1 MKALRIFLVMTVLT
15 GVIYP
20 LLIWGI
26 ATVAFPWKS
35 HGSLIKDA
43 SGKVI
48 GSELIAQSFQKP
60 EFFWPRPSAVSYNPE
75 SSGGSNLGLTSAD
88 LYKQFQD
95 RQKAGAVGDMLW
107 TSGSGLDPHVSPEAV
122 EAQIPR
128 VAKARGLD
136 EKVVAQLVQ
145 SYKEQRQLH
154 FMGEERVN
162 VLKLNLALEGL
173 KK

>member
-1 MKALRIFLVMTVLT
+1 MKALRIFLVITVLT

-20 LLIWGI
+20 ILIWGI
-26 ATVAFPWKS
+26 STLVFPQQS

-48 GSELIAQSFQKP
+48 GSELIAQAFQKP
-60 EFFWPRPSAVSYNPE
+60 EYFWPRPSAVSYNPE

-95 RQKAGAVGDMLW
+95 RQKAGAVADMLW
-107 TSGSGLDPHVSPEAV
+107 TSGSGLDPQVSPEGVA
-122 EAQIPR
+122 AQIPR

-136 EKVVAQLVQ
+136 ESVVAKLVE
-145 SYKEQRQLH
+145 SYKEGRQLGIL
-154 FMGEERVN
+154 GEERVN
-162 VLKLNLALEGL
+162 ILKLNLALEGL